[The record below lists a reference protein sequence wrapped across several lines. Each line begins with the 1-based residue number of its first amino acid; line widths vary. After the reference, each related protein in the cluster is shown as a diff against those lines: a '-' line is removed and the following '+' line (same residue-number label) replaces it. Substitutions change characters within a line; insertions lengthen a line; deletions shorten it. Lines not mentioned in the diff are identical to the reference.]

1 MRGKLRGLTE
11 DGGGADV
18 GVALRG
24 LEGAVRLGLE
34 VRVLA
39 LELGKVEKGRGR
51 GR

>member
-1 MRGKLRGLTE
+1 MRLRVSRLTE
-11 DGGGADV
+11 DGGGADG

-39 LELGKVEKGRGR
+39 LELGEGENS
-51 GR
+51 

>member
-1 MRGKLRGLTE
+1 MRGKLRRLTE

-24 LEGAVRLGLE
+24 LEGAVRHRLE

-39 LELGKVEKGRGR
+39 LVLREGGGELGLGE
-51 GR
+51 